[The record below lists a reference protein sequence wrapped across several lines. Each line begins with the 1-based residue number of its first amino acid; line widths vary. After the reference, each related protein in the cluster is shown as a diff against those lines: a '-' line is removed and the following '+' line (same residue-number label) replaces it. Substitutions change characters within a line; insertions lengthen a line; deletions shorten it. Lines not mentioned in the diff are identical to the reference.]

1 VILGSVGEVIAE
13 RKFMLRGD
21 SSPDREVLVLLGKP
35 QPFSDST
42 DYYCPYQIK
51 GIGGE
56 KIKYLGGV
64 DAFQAI
70 SFALQA
76 LGVELQV
83 LNQTVNGKLRWD
95 GDETGSLGFSI
106 PE

>member
-1 VILGSVGEVIAE
+1 VNLTSVGEVIAV
-13 RKFMLRGD
+13 RKLTLQDD
-21 SSPDREVLVLLGKP
+21 SGSHTEVLVILGKP
-35 QPFSDST
+35 QPFPDSSD
-42 DYYCPYQIK
+42 YFCPYQIK

-70 SFALQA
+70 GFALQA
-76 LGVELQV
+76 LGAELQV
-83 LNQTVNGKLRWD
+83 LNEKVKRNLRWD
-95 GDETGSLGFSI
+95 GGEQGSLGFPI